1 MCCITLGMGGTIL
14 SGKKATIYR
23 ICSGVALMLYALLS
37 MLAER
42 ICYAK
47 GIFVPGWI
55 ILLEF
60 MLLIATGIFAT
71 LRIYE
76 ERKEKRNCQSK
87 TESTEDGSE
96 KK

>member
-1 MCCITLGMGGTIL
+1 MGGIIL
-14 SGKKATIYR
+14 SDKKATIYR
-23 ICSGVALMLYALLS
+23 ICSGVALMLFALLR

-47 GIFVPGWI
+47 GIIVPDWI

-60 MLLIATGIFAT
+60 MLLIAMGIFLA
-71 LRIYE
+71 LRSYE

-96 KK
+96 KT